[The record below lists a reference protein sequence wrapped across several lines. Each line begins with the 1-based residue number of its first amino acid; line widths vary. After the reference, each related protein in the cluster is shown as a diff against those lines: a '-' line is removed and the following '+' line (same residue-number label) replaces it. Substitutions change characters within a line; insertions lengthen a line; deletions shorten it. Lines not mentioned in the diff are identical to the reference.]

1 MQENDNI
8 AEQAIRQKS
17 VQHRPVYRSRQSYAL
32 GRMGGRTLLYLIV
45 ALGAAASMLPF
56 FWTVVSSGK
65 TIAELYRYPPT
76 FWPESPQFVANYVE
90 VWNVVPFGR
99 WMVNTTW
106 VTVWAFLGG
115 TLSSAI
121 VAYGFSR
128 FRFPGRELFFFVT
141 LATMMLPVE
150 VTLIPTYLLFNKLR
164 WLDTYYPL
172 IMPFWLGG
180 GAFNIFLMRQFMLG
194 IPVDLDEAAKI
205 DGASSWRVLW
215 QIILPLCKPALATLA
230 TLGFIANWNNF
241 LGPLIFLKTESK
253 YTVAVG
259 LRYLQSAVAGGS
271 AVVSRP
277 QDHLLM
283 AAALMVALPCLI
295 LFFVGQK
302 YFVQGIVTTGIK
314 G

>member
-1 MQENDNI
+1 
-8 AEQAIRQKS
+8 
-17 VQHRPVYRSRQSYAL
+17 
-32 GRMGGRTLLYLIV
+32 
-45 ALGAAASMLPF
+45 
-56 FWTVVSSGK
+56 
-65 TIAELYRYPPT
+65 
-76 FWPESPQFVANYVE
+76 
-90 VWNVVPFGR
+90 
-99 WMVNTTW
+99 
-106 VTVWAFLGG
+106 
-115 TLSSAI
+115 
-121 VAYGFSR
+121 
-128 FRFPGRELFFFVT
+128 
-141 LATMMLPVE
+141 
-150 VTLIPTYLLFNKLR
+150 
-164 WLDTYYPL
+164 
-172 IMPFWLGG
+172 
-180 GAFNIFLMRQFMLG
+180 
-194 IPVDLDEAAKI
+194 AKI

-230 TLGFIANWNNF
+230 TLGFITNWNNF

>member
-1 MQENDNI
+1 M
-8 AEQAIRQKS
+8 AEQTMQSATVERRM
-17 VQHRPVYRSRQSYAL
+17 QHSSPRRRRRRSNLAGKISSQ
-32 GRMGGRTLLYLIV
+32 TILYTILII
-45 ALGAAASMLPF
+45 GAAASMLPF

-65 TIAELYRYPPT
+65 TINELYRYPPT
-76 FWPESPQFVANYVE
+76 MWPENPQFIENYVE

-99 WMVNTTW
+99 WLLNTVW
-106 VTVWAFLGG
+106 VTFWALLGG
-115 TLSSAI
+115 VLSSAV
-121 VAYGFSR
+121 VAYGFAR
-128 FRFPGRELFFFVT
+128 FRFPGRDIFFFVT
-141 LATMMLPVE
+141 LATIMLPVE
-150 VTLIPTYLLFNKLR
+150 VTLIPTYLLFNRLG
-164 WLDTYYPL
+164 WLDTYLPL
-172 IMPFWLGG
+172 VVPAWFGG
-180 GAFNIFLMRQFMLG
+180 GAFNIFLMRQFIMG
-194 IPVDLDEAAKI
+194 IPMDLDEAAKI

-215 QIILPLCKPALATLA
+215 QMILPLCKPALATLA
-230 TLGFIANWNNF
+230 TLGFITNWNNF

-283 AAALMVALPCLI
+283 GAALMVALPCLI

>member
-1 MQENDNI
+1 MTQQTMPLN
-8 AEQAIRQKS
+8 
-17 VQHRPVYRSRQSYAL
+17 HRPRHPFSVNLRRFST
-32 GRMGGRTLLYLIV
+32 RTLFYLVITI
-45 ALGAAASMLPF
+45 GAVISMFPF
-56 FWTVVSSGK
+56 VWTLMSSGK

-76 FWPESPQFVANYVE
+76 FWPEAPQFIANYTE
-90 VWNVVPFGR
+90 VWNTVPFGR
-99 WMVNTTW
+99 WLLNSFWITF
-106 VTVWAFLGG
+106 WALLGG
-115 TLSSAI
+115 TLSAAI

-128 FRFPGRELFFFVT
+128 FRIPGREFFFFVT
-141 LATMMLPVE
+141 LSTMMLPAE
-150 VTLIPTYLLFNKLR
+150 VTLIPTYLLFKEFR
-164 WLDTYYPL
+164 WIDTYYPL
-172 IMPFWLGG
+172 IVPAWFGG

-194 IPVDLDEAAKI
+194 IPFDLDEAAKI
-205 DGASSWRVLW
+205 DGASSWRILW

-230 TLGFIANWNNF
+230 TLGFISNWNNF
-241 LGPLIFLKTESK
+241 LGPLIFLNSEEK
-253 YTVAVG
+253 YPVVVG

-283 AAALMVALPCLI
+283 GAALMVALPCLI